1 MEWTTPCYV
10 DCLLWVT
17 YKKYFDH
24 LPAKHLPTNFSCT
37 VSKSNIEPLNYM
49 LENYIHSTNREKLIK
64 VTREC
69 IKMCII
75 T

>member
-37 VSKSNIEPLNYM
+37 VSKSNIIRTIELHVRELYSFK
-49 LENYIHSTNREKLIK
+49 ENREKLIK
-64 VTREC
+64 VTRE
-69 IKMCII
+69 
-75 T
+75 